1 MLQIFLIGIFDWRSE
16 CNFKQIFSFLQNWRI
31 FYWVHDIFSRIFL
44 IRIYEF
50 FHQDIS
56 VAKENKY
63 IIGQIRHFCQLWVF
77 EKIKTKNSKIDI
89 RKIRENMSWAWPIL
103 NLYLLNIF
111 SALPISTLLSVTMAT
126 VSNPSQ
132 FKNTLFPCI
141 RSNGASKFA
150 WKKKWKKS

>member
-1 MLQIFLIGIFDWRSE
+1 MACIWQLFSLKMTTATILSEILRCHFVHLAQLITTVILFSAWNKSRVKWDNSQNSRQKMRTYVILRLLQIFLIGIFDWRSE

-77 EKIKTKNSKIDI
+77 EKIKTKNS
-89 RKIRENMSWAWPIL
+89 
-103 NLYLLNIF
+103 
-111 SALPISTLLSVTMAT
+111 
-126 VSNPSQ
+126 
-132 FKNTLFPCI
+132 
-141 RSNGASKFA
+141 
-150 WKKKWKKS
+150 